1 MEWLIRNSEENFAL
15 TNLTLTEKDLPSG
28 FPGYFSFQQQPL
40 TGGKQEGSELL
51 VIQVGDTRVRVSPT
65 RGMGIIDAQYAGMR
79 FGWDSPV
86 KEIVNPAF
94 INLEAFNGTGW
105 LEGFNEMV
113 TRCGYQWAGHSGV
126 DQGEVLT
133 LHGRIQNTPASIVK
147 LHVEDAPPYRVTLS
161 GRVDERCFKRTDFEV
176 WMHLHITPGS
186 NSIELVDELTNC
198 SDYSSEYQVIYHN
211 NFGTPLLEK
220 GAAVIVAH
228 EELSPFNREAVAGL
242 SSWSDMPAPTFDFG
256 EQVFNIRPLPDIAG
270 WGWVML
276 HSATKDKAIKVGFD
290 TETLPVMTLWKN
302 TDTLKEGYVV
312 GLEPGT
318 SFAYNR
324 SLQRDL
330 GLVPSIAAGETKRFT
345 LRFEMLVDSESV
357 ARAISEIE
365 ALQGIKV
372 PTLLQDP
379 IINLG

>member
-15 TNLTLTEKDLPSG
+15 ANLTLTEKDLPSG
-28 FPGYFSFQQQPL
+28 FPGRFSFHQQAL
-40 TGGKQEGSELL
+40 VGGKQEGSELL
-51 VIQVGDTRVRVSPT
+51 LIQVGETALRISPT
-65 RGMGIIDAQYAGMR
+65 RGMGVIDACHAGVR

-113 TRCGYQWAGHSGV
+113 TRCGYQWAGHSGS
-126 DQGEVLT
+126 DQGEMLT

-147 LHVEDAPPYRVTLS
+147 LQVEDTPPYRVTLS

-186 NSIELVDELTNC
+186 NCIELVDELTNC

-211 NFGTPLLEK
+211 NFGTPLLEE
-220 GAAVIVAH
+220 GAKVLVAH
-228 EELSPFNREAVAGL
+228 EELSPFNRDAVEGL
-242 SSWSDMPAPTFDFG
+242 DSWSDMPAPTLDFG
-256 EQVFNIRPLPDIAG
+256 EQVFNIKPLTDKDG
-270 WGWVML
+270 WGWAML
-276 HSATKDKAIKVGFD
+276 HGASKDKAVKVGFE

-324 SLQRDL
+324 SLQREL
-330 GLVPSIAAGETKRFT
+330 GLVPSIAAGETKRFS
-345 LRFEMLVDSESV
+345 LCFEMLVDSESV
-357 ARAISEIE
+357 SKGISEIE
-365 ALQGIKV
+365 ALQATG
-372 PTLLQDP
+372 TARLLQDP
-379 IINLG
+379 IVDLG